1 MLKPVTATMLLLF
14 APVAMAQGV
23 PYGDLASLGGS
34 MQAAAETCGGYSAAQ
49 LAQMKAEQRRI
60 AVQKGISPAAFERA
74 FKSGYAKGKTRIA
87 TASPAQKQSMC
98 RDVRPMAKK

>member
-1 MLKPVTATMLLLF
+1 MLKSVTGAVLLLC

-34 MQAAAETCGGYSAAQ
+34 MQAVAEVCGGYSAKQ

-74 FKSGYAKGKTRIA
+74 FKTGYAKGKARIA
-87 TASPAQKQSMC
+87 KANPAQKQRMC
-98 RDVRPMAKK
+98 RDVRAMAGK